1 MKYTFLPLIAAI
13 LSPFALHADEQLFGN
28 TRGAE
33 TLPKGKAEVYQFI
46 TLRTGK
52 DAGTYRGW
60 DFDTEVEYGITDKF
74 QASLAVNQHAFHI
87 RGNSELADDDSYH
100 FGGVE
105 ASIKYNLLS
114 PFNKPVGVSLRLEGG
129 YLITDDVGGLRQK
142 EIYVEPSIIFQKN
155 FFDDTLITAL
165 NLGVQLAW
173 GKKPAE
179 EYSYEIAL
187 EGAAGVSYRF
197 APNWFIGVEARVRSE
212 YPNFDFGFHEHTV
225 VFVGPALHYGGK
237 KWWSTLSYGYQVWG
251 TGVDEPVSGKTYLE
265 EARNEF
271 RLKVGFNF

>member
-1 MKYTFLPLIAAI
+1 MKIPSLSI
-13 LSPFALHADEQLFGN
+13 LTSLLVPIALHADEQLFGS

-33 TLPKGKAEVYQFI
+33 TLPQGKAEVYQFI

-60 DFDTEVEYGITDKF
+60 DFDTEVEYGFTDKLQGSF
-74 QASLAVNQHAFHI
+74 AITQHGFHI
-87 RGNSELADDDSYH
+87 RGNSELDDDDSYH
-100 FGGVE
+100 FGGWE
-105 ASIKYNLLS
+105 ASLKYNLRS
-114 PFNKPVGVSLRLEGG
+114 PFKDPVGISVRLEGG
-129 YLITDDVGGLRQK
+129 YLITDDVAGLRQK

-179 EYSYEIAL
+179 EYGYEIAL

-197 APNWFIGVEARVRSE
+197 MPNWFIGIEGRVRSE
-212 YPNFDFGFHEHTV
+212 YPNFDFGQHEHTA
-225 VFVGPALHYGGK
+225 VFFGPALHYGGK
-237 KWWSTLSYGYQVWG
+237 RWWSTLSWGYQVWG

-271 RLKVGFNF
+271 KLKVGFNF